1 MRDRTGSM
9 YAHELIGTRVE
20 VTDAP
25 HKGYIG
31 IEGKVVDE
39 TKNTISL
46 ENGDVKQIPKKG
58 ATFKV
63 QIKNYDALIK
73 GNRLAHR
80 PHERIKRLS

>member
-9 YAHELIGTRVE
+9 YAHEMIGTRVE
-20 VTDAP
+20 VVDAP
-25 HKGYIG
+25 HEGYIG

-39 TKNTISL
+39 TKKTISID
-46 ENGDVKQIPKKG
+46 NGDIKQIPKKY

-63 QIKNYDALIK
+63 QINNYDALLK
-73 GNRLAHR
+73 GNKLAHR